1 VKAEGS
7 RCFGMDKLLR
17 LKFAEILRTLG
28 EREYIEAVIAFA
40 SAPTIQGKKPA
51 SLMNFNWCGKNTAE
65 LWQKYGKDICE
76 SFELEF
82 FELKSDDYSK
92 LILLYRKKLLE
103 WYINHPRNQSFLNKM
118 GYDTEASLEQKL
130 NILKRRF
137 ENFCPH
143 EIGIFLG
150 MPVEDVEGF
159 IEHKGKNCL
168 VCKYWKVYCN
178 PKRAELL
185 FNAYDKA
192 RNNMAEFL
200 VELNESRRTQCCHTY
215 SA

>member
-1 VKAEGS
+1 
-7 RCFGMDKLLR
+7 MDKLVR
-17 LKFAEILRTLG
+17 IKFAEILRTLDG
-28 EREYIEAVIAFA
+28 KEYIEAMIAFA

-51 SLMNFNWCGKNTAE
+51 SLMNFNSCGRNTAA
-65 LWQKYGKDICE
+65 LWRKYGKDICE
-76 SFELEF
+76 SFELEH
-82 FELKSDDYSK
+82 FELKSDDESI
-92 LILLYRKKLLE
+92 LILLYRKRLLE
-103 WYINHPRNQSFLNKM
+103 WYVNHPRNQSFLNKI
-118 GYDTEASLEQKL
+118 GYDTEDSLEKKL
-130 NILKRRF
+130 TILKRRF
-137 ENFCPH
+137 EMSCPH

-168 VCKYWKVYCN
+168 LCKYWKVYCN

-200 VELNESRRTQCCHTY
+200 VKLNENRMVKCC
-215 SA
+215 

>member
-1 VKAEGS
+1 
-7 RCFGMDKLLR
+7 MDKLLR

-103 WYINHPRNQSFLNKM
+103 WYIN
-118 GYDTEASLEQKL
+118 
-130 NILKRRF
+130 
-137 ENFCPH
+137 
-143 EIGIFLG
+143 
-150 MPVEDVEGF
+150 
-159 IEHKGKNCL
+159 
-168 VCKYWKVYCN
+168 
-178 PKRAELL
+178 
-185 FNAYDKA
+185 
-192 RNNMAEFL
+192 
-200 VELNESRRTQCCHTY
+200 
-215 SA
+215 

>member
-1 VKAEGS
+1 
-7 RCFGMDKLLR
+7 MDKLVR
-17 LKFAEILRTLG
+17 IKFAEILRTLDG
-28 EREYIEAVIAFA
+28 KEYIEAMIAFA

-51 SLMNFNWCGKNTAE
+51 SLMNFNSCGRNTAA
-65 LWQKYGKDICE
+65 LWRKYGKDICE
-76 SFELEF
+76 SFELEH
-82 FELKSDDYSK
+82 FELKSDDESI
-92 LILLYRKKLLE
+92 LILLYRKRLLE
-103 WYINHPRNQSFLNKM
+103 WYVNHPRNQSFLNKI
-118 GYDTEASLEQKL
+118 GYDTEDSLEKKL
-130 NILKRRF
+130 TILKRRF
-137 ENFCPH
+137 EMSCPH

-168 VCKYWKVYCN
+168 LCKYWKVYCN

-200 VELNESRRTQCCHTY
+200 VKLNENRMAKCC
-215 SA
+215 